1 MSDNFFLKTPDGRDI
16 PSSASKVGGIV
27 LQLEGT
33 NGVTLFTQTKAT
45 SLYKGFFTSSPGAV
59 GTQASLD
66 LSNLGGGLAR
76 VSMRWTINDGD
87 TSSNEFDYGDITLGI
102 NGVSLESASGLT
114 AYSHD
119 DSGNNTTEVNGFPN
133 NLTATGWV
141 TTTNSSQLSTIY
153 NSITNSSNTATFHL
167 FDSDPNDNY
176 FDFTKGI
183 DSSMSEQE
191 SAPNAAPTLSSF
203 TSLTGGV
210 EDQYKSI
217 THSDLLSASN
227 AADSDGDPISFR
239 VEAVSTGTLEKSVG
253 GSWSSVTPGSTLI
266 ESNDTVRWRGATN
279 ANGTLNAFTLKAYDG
294 DLTSFSAVQVTV
306 QLSSANDSPSG
317 SVTISGTATQAQQLT
332 AANTLADADGL
343 GTISYQWSRAGSAI
357 SGATSSTYTLVQA
370 DVGSAITVTASYTDD
385 QGTAESVTSSATSAV
400 ANINDVPTGSLSISG
415 VAQDN
420 AELTASHTLVD
431 PDGLGAIDYQW
442 RRNGSL
448 IPVAITNKYVLT
460 KCDVGAAITVSAQ
473 YTDGYGASE
482 SIASSATSVVTN
494 DNASSS
500 RLNASTKASATCI
513 NSSPTGLVRLSGT
526 ARENEILTATNT
538 LDDADGLGTITYQ
551 WNRNRASIS
560 GSTGSTYALTQADV
574 GSSITVTASYTD
586 GSGRSERMTSTTE
599 YLVAN
604 ADNPAVVTGNLSGT
618 GVINGDPITGS
629 LAATDLDGLTNGTIY
644 SIQSNDQAANGSAT
658 IDSLSG
664 SWRYLAKDDFAGT
677 DNFFVSISDDLGG
690 ITRQLIDLT
699 ISGSEQ
705 STPTPTPTPTPS
717 PAPSSGAGGS
727 GSGGG
732 PALTPT
738 PDALGD
744 LKTKKSAPSPSQ
756 QVNDSSDTVI
766 NGLNSSEWS
775 SLRKTEIRRLT
786 ANQLQSLSGQAL
798 ALFKPAKIKAIGH
811 DAVSGI
817 NAKAINQL
825 STRQVQAI
833 RAKGLTSQ
841 QLSQFSLD
849 TFKALKTKQFR
860 QITPDAITGLTS
872 RHLKTLSG
880 KELSAFK
887 PASFKAIDPDEI
899 SHLEPN
905 ALDDL
910 KKRQVKAI
918 TDDQLA
924 GLSQRQIKIADD
936 FIEMLSSK
944 QLQILS
950 VFPDL

>member
-1 MSDNFFLKTPDGRDI
+1 
-16 PSSASKVGGIV
+16 
-27 LQLEGT
+27 
-33 NGVTLFTQTKAT
+33 
-45 SLYKGFFTSSPGAV
+45 
-59 GTQASLD
+59 
-66 LSNLGGGLAR
+66 
-76 VSMRWTINDGD
+76 
-87 TSSNEFDYGDITLGI
+87 
-102 NGVSLESASGLT
+102 
-114 AYSHD
+114 
-119 DSGNNTTEVNGFPN
+119 
-133 NLTATGWV
+133 
-141 TTTNSSQLSTIY
+141 
-153 NSITNSSNTATFHL
+153 
-167 FDSDPNDNY
+167 
-176 FDFTKGI
+176 
-183 DSSMSEQE
+183 
-191 SAPNAAPTLSSF
+191 
-203 TSLTGGV
+203 
-210 EDQYKSI
+210 
-217 THSDLLSASN
+217 
-227 AADSDGDPISFR
+227 
-239 VEAVSTGTLEKSVG
+239 
-253 GSWSSVTPGSTLI
+253 
-266 ESNDTVRWRGATN
+266 
-279 ANGTLNAFTLKAYDG
+279 
-294 DLTSFSAVQVTV
+294 
-306 QLSSANDSPSG
+306 
-317 SVTISGTATQAQQLT
+317 QLT

-343 GTISYQWSRAGSAI
+343 GTISYQWKRDGSSIGSAT
-357 SGATSSTYTLVQA
+357 GSTYTLVQA

-385 QGTAESVTSSATSAV
+385 QDTAESVTSSATSKV

-415 VAQDN
+415 TAQDN

-431 PDGLGAIDYQW
+431 PDGLGVIDYQW

-482 SIASSATSVVTN
+482 SVASSATSVVTS

-500 RLNASTKASATCI
+500 RLNASSKASGTCI
-513 NSSPTGLVRLSGT
+513 NSSPTGLVSLSGT

-538 LDDADGLGTITYQ
+538 LDDADGLGSITYQ

-738 PDALGD
+738 PDALGN

-786 ANQLQSLSGQAL
+786 ANQLQSLSGQ
-798 ALFKPAKIKAIGH
+798 
-811 DAVSGI
+811 
-817 NAKAINQL
+817 
-825 STRQVQAI
+825 
-833 RAKGLTSQ
+833 
-841 QLSQFSLD
+841 
-849 TFKALKTKQFR
+849 
-860 QITPDAITGLTS
+860 
-872 RHLKTLSG
+872 
-880 KELSAFK
+880 
-887 PASFKAIDPDEI
+887 
-899 SHLEPN
+899 
-905 ALDDL
+905 
-910 KKRQVKAI
+910 
-918 TDDQLA
+918 
-924 GLSQRQIKIADD
+924 
-936 FIEMLSSK
+936 
-944 QLQILS
+944 
-950 VFPDL
+950 